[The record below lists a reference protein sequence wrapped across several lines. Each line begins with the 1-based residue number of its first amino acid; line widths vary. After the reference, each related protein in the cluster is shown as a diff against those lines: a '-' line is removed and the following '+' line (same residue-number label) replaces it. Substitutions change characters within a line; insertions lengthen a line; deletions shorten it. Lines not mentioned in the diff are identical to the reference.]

1 MLEIAKFAKFN
12 VHANPCLM
20 IEVIAGYQSP
30 LTLKHNISPPLP
42 LLWPKPPNSK
52 KKKKKSSKLQNLP
65 LLKFMN
71 NFKPLSNSFQ
81 TTLMNKLCDTDSLL
95 VLCSSSDIFR
105 VILYGDKWFNP
116 CQKNTGRSYQIY
128 QKYAKIWPVLILN
141 LWNLSFSP
149 FSSCFSLCIYMFIF
163 VDMNVIFFGL
173 IVY

>member
-1 MLEIAKFAKFN
+1 MWFSSEPKISSQIKKPYFELWIVREIQMLEIAKFAKFN

-20 IEVIAGYQSP
+20 IEVIAGYRSP
-30 LTLKHNISPPLP
+30 LTLTKTQKHNISPPLP

-128 QKYAKIWPVLILN
+128 
-141 LWNLSFSP
+141 
-149 FSSCFSLCIYMFIF
+149 
-163 VDMNVIFFGL
+163 
-173 IVY
+173 